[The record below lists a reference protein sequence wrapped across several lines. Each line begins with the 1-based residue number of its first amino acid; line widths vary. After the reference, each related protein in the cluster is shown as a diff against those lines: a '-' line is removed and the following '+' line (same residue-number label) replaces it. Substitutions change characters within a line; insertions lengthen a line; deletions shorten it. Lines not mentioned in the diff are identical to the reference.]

1 MAPSAGQKAS
11 ARSGDAVDG
20 LGRRIWVHSIDR
32 GPTPNTALAIGVPLG
47 VASGRAYWRMF
58 ADRLGARPEVV
69 TPMMGLVLLVTL
81 ALLLANLLAAVPA
94 WGAARTK
101 PAPALRGQ

>member
-1 MAPSAGQKAS
+1 
-11 ARSGDAVDG
+11 
-20 LGRRIWVHSIDR
+20 
-32 GPTPNTALAIGVPLG
+32 
-47 VASGRAYWRMF
+47 
-58 ADRLGARPEVV
+58 
-69 TPMMGLVLLVTL
+69 MMGLVLLVTL